1 MEAVSVAVTDVFRAG
16 RSEGAWCH
24 ACFFISREFVKL
36 LAGKLINAD

>member
-1 MEAVSVAVTDVFRAG
+1 MEAVSVAIADVFRAG

-24 ACFFISREFVKL
+24 TCMKSHERVKL